1 MAINNY
7 DLGRD
12 VINTDVL
19 TKTNYEITS
28 ATAAQERNINSF
40 VMEATSTGFLSNA
53 KGTTTSTP
61 LSAAFRNISN
71 YFFSSSAANRI
82 PVAQNIISTT
92 GISRVITVGRT
103 TVDDSIL
110 SGSVTGTF
118 SFGLG
123 ATDKVIID
131 RPEQSI
137 SGAVGRKGDLIE
149 KADTTNVVG
158 TVFYDT
164 GTMVFHGGD
173 YSRDTNFLI
182 DSTSGFV
189 FGPGATAGNVAINN
203 LSFISLNMLK
213 RSVFFTRAFNQ
224 EFNYSNN
231 PTAIANQSLGSI
243 SSNLTG
249 NPTSISNA
257 SLGSISSN
265 LTGNPTTFITTVG
278 LYNTNNELLA
288 VAKTAPP
295 VKKDFNT

>member
-1 MAINNY
+1 MSINNY
-7 DLGRD
+7 DLSRD
-12 VINTDVL
+12 VINTEVL

-40 VMEATSTGFLSNA
+40 VMEAGSTGFLVNA

-82 PVAQNIISTT
+82 PVAQNNVATT
-92 GISRVITVGRT
+92 GISRVITIGRT
-103 TVDDSIL
+103 TVDDAIL

-118 SFGLG
+118 SFGTQ
-123 ATDKVIID
+123 ADKVIID
-131 RPEQSI
+131 QPEQSI
-137 SGAVGRKGDLIE
+137 SGAVGRKGDLVE
-149 KADTTNVVG
+149 KSDTTNVVG
-158 TVFYDT
+158 TVFYDS
-164 GTMVFHGGD
+164 GTMIFHGGD

-182 DSTSGFV
+182 DSASGFV

-231 PTAIANQSLGSI
+231 PTAIANASLGSI

-249 NPTSISNA
+249 NPTS
-257 SLGSISSN
+257 
-265 LTGNPTTFITTVG
+265 FITTIG
-278 LYNTNNELLA
+278 LYSDDNELLA
-288 VAKTAPP
+288 VAKTAPA
-295 VKKDFNT
+295 VKKDFDTEKVFAVRLQY

>member
-1 MAINNY
+1 MAINDYN
-7 DLGRD
+7 LGQD
-12 VINTDVL
+12 VISTGVL

-28 ATAAQERNINSF
+28 STAAQDRNINAF
-40 VMEATSTGFLSNA
+40 VMEATSTGFLVNA

-71 YFFSSSAANRI
+71 YFFSSSAAPTI
-82 PVAQNIISTT
+82 PVAQNVIATT

-103 TVDDSIL
+103 TSDDGIL

-118 SFGLG
+118 SFGTQ
-123 ATDKVIID
+123 ANKVIID
-131 RPEQSI
+131 QPEQSI
-137 SGAVGRKGDLIE
+137 SGAVGRKGDLVE
-149 KADTTNVVG
+149 KADTTNIVG

-164 GTMVFHGGD
+164 GTMVFHGGT
-173 YSRDTNFLI
+173 YERNTNFLI
-182 DSTSGFV
+182 DSSSGFV

-231 PTAIANQSLGSI
+231 PTAIAN
-243 SSNLTG
+243 
-249 NPTSISNA
+249 A

-278 LYNTNNELLA
+278 LYNATNELLA

-295 VKKDFNT
+295 VKKNFDTEKVFAVRLQY

>member
-1 MAINNY
+1 MSINNY

-12 VINTDVL
+12 VINTEVL

-40 VMEATSTGFLSNA
+40 VMEAGSTGFLVNA

-82 PVAQNIISTT
+82 PVSQNNVATT
-92 GISRVITVGRT
+92 GISRVITIGRT
-103 TVDDSIL
+103 TVDDAIL

-118 SFGLG
+118 SFGTQ
-123 ATDKVIID
+123 ANKVIID
-131 RPEQSI
+131 QPEQSI
-137 SGAVGRKGDLIE
+137 SGAVGRKGDLVE

-182 DSTSGFV
+182 DSASGFV

-231 PTAIANQSLGSI
+231 PTAIAN
-243 SSNLTG
+243 
-249 NPTSISNA
+249 A

-265 LTGNPTTFITTVG
+265 LTGSPTTFITTVG
-278 LYNTNNELLA
+278 LYNGDNELLA

-295 VKKDFNT
+295 VKKDFDTEKVFAVRLQY

>member
-1 MAINNY
+1 MSINNY

-12 VINTDVL
+12 VINTEVL

-40 VMEATSTGFLSNA
+40 VMEATSTGFLVNA

-82 PVAQNIISTT
+82 PVAQNNVATT

-103 TVDDSIL
+103 TVDDAIL

-118 SFGLG
+118 SFGTQ
-123 ATDKVIID
+123 ADKVIID
-131 RPEQSI
+131 QPEQSI
-137 SGAVGRKGDLIE
+137 SGAVGRKGDLVE
-149 KADTTNVVG
+149 KSDTTNVVG
-158 TVFYDT
+158 TVFYDS

-182 DSTSGFV
+182 DSASGFV

-231 PTAIANQSLGSI
+231 PTAIANASLGSI

-249 NPTSISNA
+249 NPTS
-257 SLGSISSN
+257 
-265 LTGNPTTFITTVG
+265 FITTVG
-278 LYNTNNELLA
+278 LYNADNELLA

-295 VKKDFNT
+295 VKKDFDTEKVFAVRLQY

>member
-1 MAINNY
+1 MSINNY

-12 VINTDVL
+12 VINTEVL

-40 VMEATSTGFLSNA
+40 VMEATSTGFLVNA

-82 PVAQNIISTT
+82 PVSQNNVATT

-103 TVDDSIL
+103 TVDDAIL

-118 SFGLG
+118 SFGTQ
-123 ATDKVIID
+123 ADKVIID
-131 RPEQSI
+131 QPEQSI
-137 SGAVGRKGDLIE
+137 SGAVGRKGDLVE
-149 KADTTNVVG
+149 KADTTNIVG
-158 TVFYDT
+158 TVFYDS
-164 GTMVFHGGD
+164 GTMIFHGGD

-182 DSTSGFV
+182 DSSSGFV

-213 RSVFFTRAFNQ
+213 
-224 EFNYSNN
+224 
-231 PTAIANQSLGSI
+231 
-243 SSNLTG
+243 
-249 NPTSISNA
+249 
-257 SLGSISSN
+257 
-265 LTGNPTTFITTVG
+265 
-278 LYNTNNELLA
+278 
-288 VAKTAPP
+288 
-295 VKKDFNT
+295 

>member
-7 DLGRD
+7 NLGQD
-12 VINTDVL
+12 VISTDVL

-28 ATAAQERNINSF
+28 STAAQDRNINAF
-40 VMEATSTGFLSNA
+40 VMEATSTGFLVNA

-71 YFFSSSAANRI
+71 YFFSSSAAPTI
-82 PVAQNIISTT
+82 PVAQNVIATT

-103 TVDDSIL
+103 TSDDGIL

-118 SFGLG
+118 SFGTQ
-123 ATDKVIID
+123 ANKVIID
-131 RPEQSI
+131 RPQESI
-137 SGAVGRKGDLIE
+137 TGAIGRKGDLIE
-149 KADTTNVVG
+149 KADDTNIVG
-158 TVFYDT
+158 TVFYDS
-164 GTMVFHGGD
+164 GTLVFHGGSD
-173 YSRDTNFLI
+173 SRSTNFLI
-182 DSTSGFV
+182 NAGQGFQ
-189 FGPGATAGNVAINN
+189 FGPGATADQVAINN

-224 EFNYSNN
+224 QFNYSNN
-231 PTAIANQSLGSI
+231 PS
-243 SSNLTG
+243 
-249 NPTSISNA
+249 SISNA

-265 LTGNPTTFITTVG
+265 LTGNPTTFITTIG

-295 VKKDFNT
+295 VKKDFTTEKVFAVRLQY

>member
-1 MAINNY
+1 MSINNY

-12 VINTDVL
+12 VINTEVL
-19 TKTNYEITS
+19 SKTNYEITS

-40 VMEATSTGFLSNA
+40 VMEAGSTGFLVNA

-82 PVAQNIISTT
+82 PVAQNNVATT
-92 GISRVITVGRT
+92 GISRVITIGRT
-103 TVDDSIL
+103 TVDDAIL

-118 SFGLG
+118 SFGTQ
-123 ATDKVIID
+123 ANKVIID
-131 RPEQSI
+131 QPEQSI
-137 SGAVGRKGDLIE
+137 SGAVGRKGDLVE
-149 KADTTNVVG
+149 KSDTTNIVG

-182 DSTSGFV
+182 DSSSGFV

-203 LSFISLNMLK
+203 ISFISLNMLK

-231 PTAIANQSLGSI
+231 PTAIAN
-243 SSNLTG
+243 
-249 NPTSISNA
+249 A

-265 LTGNPTTFITTVG
+265 LTGDPTTFITTVG
-278 LYNTNNELLA
+278 LYNGDNQLLA

-295 VKKDFNT
+295 VKKDFDTEKVFAVRLQY

>member
-1 MAINNY
+1 MSINNY

-12 VINTDVL
+12 VINTEVL

-40 VMEATSTGFLSNA
+40 VMEATSTGFLVNA

-82 PVAQNIISTT
+82 PVSQNNVTTT

-103 TVDDSIL
+103 TVDDAIL

-118 SFGLG
+118 SFGTQ
-123 ATDKVIID
+123 ADKVIID
-131 RPEQSI
+131 QPEQSI
-137 SGAVGRKGDLIE
+137 SGAIGRKGDLVE

-158 TVFYDT
+158 TVFYDS

-182 DSTSGFV
+182 DSASGFV

-231 PTAIANQSLGSI
+231 PTAIANASLGSI

-249 NPTSISNA
+249 NPTS
-257 SLGSISSN
+257 
-265 LTGNPTTFITTVG
+265 FITTVG
-278 LYNTNNELLA
+278 LYNADNELLA

-295 VKKDFNT
+295 VKKDFDTEKIFAVRLQY

>member
-1 MAINNY
+1 MSINNY
-7 DLGRD
+7 DLNRD
-12 VINTDVL
+12 VINTEVL
-19 TKTNYEITS
+19 SKTNYEITS

-40 VMEATSTGFLSNA
+40 VMEAGSTGFLVNA

-82 PVAQNIISTT
+82 PVSQNNVATT

-103 TVDDSIL
+103 TVDDAIL

-118 SFGLG
+118 SFGTQ
-123 ATDKVIID
+123 ANKVIID
-131 RPEQSI
+131 QPEQSI
-137 SGAVGRKGDLIE
+137 SGAVGRKGDLVE
-149 KADTTNVVG
+149 KSDTTNVVG
-158 TVFYDT
+158 TVFYDS
-164 GTMVFHGGD
+164 GTMIFHGGD

-182 DSTSGFV
+182 DSASGFV

-231 PTAIANQSLGSI
+231 PTAIANASLGSI

-249 NPTSISNA
+249 NPTS
-257 SLGSISSN
+257 
-265 LTGNPTTFITTVG
+265 FITTVG
-278 LYNTNNELLA
+278 LYNTDNELLA

-295 VKKDFNT
+295 VKKDFDTEKVFAVRLQY

>member
-1 MAINNY
+1 MSINNY
-7 DLGRD
+7 DLARD
-12 VINTDVL
+12 VINTEVL

-40 VMEATSTGFLSNA
+40 VMEAGSTGFLVNA

-82 PVAQNIISTT
+82 PVAQNNVATT
-92 GISRVITVGRT
+92 GISRVITIGRT
-103 TVDDSIL
+103 TVDDAIL

-118 SFGLG
+118 SFGTQ
-123 ATDKVIID
+123 ADKVIID
-131 RPEQSI
+131 QPEQSI
-137 SGAVGRKGDLIE
+137 SGAVGRKGDLVE

-158 TVFYDT
+158 TVFYDS
-164 GTMVFHGGD
+164 GTLVFHGGD

-182 DSTSGFV
+182 DSASGFV

-231 PTAIANQSLGSI
+231 PTAIAN
-243 SSNLTG
+243 
-249 NPTSISNA
+249 A

-265 LTGNPTTFITTVG
+265 LTGSPTSFITTVG
-278 LYNTNNELLA
+278 LYNNDNELLA

-295 VKKDFNT
+295 VKKDFDTEKVFAVRLQY

>member
-1 MAINNY
+1 MSINNY

-12 VINTDVL
+12 VINTEVL

-28 ATAAQERNINSF
+28 ATAAQERSLNAF
-40 VMEATSTGFLSNA
+40 VMEATSTGFLVNA

-82 PVAQNIISTT
+82 PVAQNNIATT
-92 GISRVITVGRT
+92 GISRVLTIGRT
-103 TVDDSIL
+103 TADDAIL

-118 SFGLG
+118 SFGTQ
-123 ATDKVIID
+123 ANKVIID
-131 RPEQSI
+131 QPEQSI
-137 SGAVGRKGDLIE
+137 SGAVGRKGDLVE
-149 KADTTNVVG
+149 KADTTNIVG
-158 TVFYDT
+158 TIFYDT

-173 YSRDTNFLI
+173 YSRNTNFLI
-182 DSTSGFV
+182 DSASGFT

-203 LSFISLNMLK
+203 ISFISLNMLK

-231 PTAIANQSLGSI
+231 PTAIAN
-243 SSNLTG
+243 
-249 NPTSISNA
+249 A

-265 LTGNPTTFITTVG
+265 LTGMPTSFITTIG
-278 LYNTNNELLA
+278 LYNNDNELVA

-295 VKKDFNT
+295 VKKDFDTEKVFAVRLQY

>member
-1 MAINNY
+1 MSIY
-7 DLGRD
+7 DYDSGRD
-12 VINTDVL
+12 IISTDVL

-40 VMEATSTGFLSNA
+40 VMEATSTGFLVNA

-82 PVAQNIISTT
+82 PVAQNNVATT
-92 GISRVITVGRT
+92 GISRVITIGRT
-103 TVDDSIL
+103 TTDDAIL

-118 SFGLG
+118 SFGTQ
-123 ATDKVIID
+123 ANKIIID
-131 RPEQSI
+131 QPEQSI
-137 SGAVGRKGDLIE
+137 SGAVGRKGDLVE
-149 KADTTNVVG
+149 KSDTTNVVG
-158 TVFYDT
+158 TVFYDS

-173 YSRDTNFLI
+173 YSRDTDFLI

-189 FGPGATAGNVAINN
+189 FGPGATAGNVAINY

-231 PTAIANQSLGSI
+231 PTAIAN
-243 SSNLTG
+243 
-249 NPTSISNA
+249 A

-278 LYNTNNELLA
+278 LYNGDNQLLA
-288 VAKTAPP
+288 IAKTAPP
-295 VKKDFNT
+295 VKKDFDTEKVFAVRLQY

>member
-1 MAINNY
+1 MAITNY
-7 DLGRD
+7 DLTRD
-12 VINTDVL
+12 VISTEVL

-40 VMEATSTGFLSNA
+40 VMEAGSTGFLVNA

-82 PVAQNIISTT
+82 PVAQNNVATT
-92 GISRVITVGRT
+92 GISRVITIGRT
-103 TVDDSIL
+103 TTDDAIL

-118 SFGLG
+118 SFGTQ
-123 ATDKVIID
+123 ADKVIID
-131 RPEQSI
+131 QPEQSI
-137 SGAVGRKGDLIE
+137 SGAVGRKGDLVE
-149 KADTTNVVG
+149 KADTTNIVG

-173 YSRDTNFLI
+173 YSRETNFLI
-182 DSTSGFV
+182 DSASGFV

-231 PTAIANQSLGSI
+231 PTAIAN
-243 SSNLTG
+243 
-249 NPTSISNA
+249 A

-265 LTGNPTTFITTVG
+265 LTGSPTTFITTVG
-278 LYNTNNELLA
+278 LYNADNELLA

-295 VKKDFNT
+295 VKKDFDTEKVFAVRLQY

>member
-1 MAINNY
+1 MSINNY

-12 VINTDVL
+12 VINTEVL

-40 VMEATSTGFLSNA
+40 VMEAGSTGFLSNA

-82 PVAQNIISTT
+82 PVAQNIIATT

-118 SFGLG
+118 SFGTQ
-123 ATDKVIID
+123 ADKVIID

-182 DSTSGFV
+182 DSSSGFV

-249 NPTSISNA
+249 NPTS
-257 SLGSISSN
+257 
-265 LTGNPTTFITTVG
+265 FITTIG

-288 VAKTAPP
+288 IAKTAPP
-295 VKKDFNT
+295 VKKDFDTEKVFAVRLQY

>member
-1 MAINNY
+1 MSINNY

-12 VINTDVL
+12 VINTEVL

-40 VMEATSTGFLSNA
+40 EMEATSTGFLVNA

-82 PVAQNIISTT
+82 PVSQNNVATT
-92 GISRVITVGRT
+92 GISRVITIGRT
-103 TVDDSIL
+103 TVDDAIL

-118 SFGLG
+118 SFGTQ
-123 ATDKVIID
+123 ANKVIID
-131 RPEQSI
+131 QPEQSI
-137 SGAVGRKGDLIE
+137 SGAVGRKGDLVE

-182 DSTSGFV
+182 DSASGFV

-231 PTAIANQSLGSI
+231 PTAIANASLGSI

-249 NPTSISNA
+249 NPTS
-257 SLGSISSN
+257 
-265 LTGNPTTFITTVG
+265 FITTIG
-278 LYNTNNELLA
+278 LYSDDNELLA

-295 VKKDFNT
+295 VKKDFDTEKVFAVRLQY

>member
-1 MAINNY
+1 MSINNY

-12 VINTDVL
+12 VINTEVL

-40 VMEATSTGFLSNA
+40 VMEAGSTGFLVNA

-82 PVAQNIISTT
+82 PVSQNNVATT
-92 GISRVITVGRT
+92 GISRVITIGRT
-103 TVDDSIL
+103 TVDDAIL

-118 SFGLG
+118 SFGTQ
-123 ATDKVIID
+123 ANKVIID
-131 RPEQSI
+131 QPEQSI
-137 SGAVGRKGDLIE
+137 SGAVGRKGDLVE
-149 KADTTNVVG
+149 KSDTTNVVG

-182 DSTSGFV
+182 DSASGFV

-231 PTAIANQSLGSI
+231 PTAIANASLGSI

-249 NPTSISNA
+249 NPTS
-257 SLGSISSN
+257 
-265 LTGNPTTFITTVG
+265 FITTVG
-278 LYNTNNELLA
+278 LYNSDNELLA

-295 VKKDFNT
+295 VKKDFDTEKVFAVRLQY

>member
-1 MAINNY
+1 MSINNY
-7 DLGRD
+7 DLSRD
-12 VINTDVL
+12 VINTEVI
-19 TKTNYEITS
+19 TKTNFEITS

-40 VMEATSTGFLSNA
+40 VMEATSTGFLVNA

-82 PVAQNIISTT
+82 PVAQNNVATT
-92 GISRVITVGRT
+92 GISRVITIGRT
-103 TVDDSIL
+103 TTDDSIL

-118 SFGLG
+118 SFGTQ
-123 ATDKVIID
+123 ANKVVID
-131 RPEQSI
+131 LPEQSI
-137 SGAVGRKGDLIE
+137 SGAVGRKGDLVE

-158 TVFYDT
+158 TIFYDT

-173 YSRDTNFLI
+173 SSRNTNFLI
-182 DSTSGFV
+182 ESSSGFV

-203 LSFISLNMLK
+203 ISFVSLNMLK

-231 PTAIANQSLGSI
+231 PTAIAN
-243 SSNLTG
+243 
-249 NPTSISNA
+249 A

-265 LTGNPTTFITTVG
+265 LTGMPTSFITTIG
-278 LYNTNNELLA
+278 LYNNDNELVA
-288 VAKTAPP
+288 VAKTSPP
-295 VKKDFNT
+295 VKKDFDTEKVFAVRLQY

>member
-1 MAINNY
+1 MSITNY
-7 DLGRD
+7 DLNRD
-12 VINTDVL
+12 VITTDVL

-28 ATAAQERNINSF
+28 ATAASERNINSF
-40 VMEATSTGFLSNA
+40 VMEATSTGFLVNA

-82 PVAQNIISTT
+82 PVAQNNVATT
-92 GISRVITVGRT
+92 GISRVITIGRT

-110 SGSVTGTF
+110 SGTLTATF
-118 SFGLG
+118 SFGTQ
-123 ATDKVIID
+123 ANKIIID
-131 RPEQSI
+131 NPEKSI
-137 SGAVGRKGDLIE
+137 SGAVGRKGTLIE
-149 KADTTNVVG
+149 KADTTNIVG
-158 TVFYDT
+158 TIFYDT

-173 YSRDTNFLI
+173 YSRETNFLT
-182 DSTSGFV
+182 DSSSGFT

-203 LSFISLNMLK
+203 VSFISLNMLK

-231 PTAIANQSLGSI
+231 PTAIAN
-243 SSNLTG
+243 
-249 NPTSISNA
+249 A

-278 LYNTNNELLA
+278 LYNNNNDLLA

-295 VKKDFNT
+295 VKKDFDTEKTFAVRLQY

>member
-1 MAINNY
+1 MSIYNY

-12 VINTDVL
+12 VINTEVL

-40 VMEATSTGFLSNA
+40 VMEAGSTGFLVNA

-82 PVAQNIISTT
+82 PVAQNNVATT
-92 GISRVITVGRT
+92 GISRVITIGRT
-103 TVDDSIL
+103 TVDDAIL

-118 SFGLG
+118 SFGTQ
-123 ATDKVIID
+123 ADKVIID
-131 RPEQSI
+131 QPEQSI
-137 SGAVGRKGDLIE
+137 SGAVGRKGDLVE

-158 TVFYDT
+158 TVFYDS
-164 GTMVFHGGD
+164 GTLVFHGGD

-182 DSTSGFV
+182 DSASGFV

-231 PTAIANQSLGSI
+231 PTAIAN
-243 SSNLTG
+243 
-249 NPTSISNA
+249 A

-265 LTGNPTTFITTVG
+265 LTGSPTTFITTVG
-278 LYNTNNELLA
+278 LYNADNELLA

-295 VKKDFNT
+295 VKKDFDTEKVFAVRLQY

>member
-1 MAINNY
+1 MSINNY

-12 VINTDVL
+12 VINTEVL

-40 VMEATSTGFLSNA
+40 VMEAGSTGFLVNA

-82 PVAQNIISTT
+82 PVAQNNVATT
-92 GISRVITVGRT
+92 GISRVITIGRT
-103 TVDDSIL
+103 TVDDAIL

-118 SFGLG
+118 SFGTQ
-123 ATDKVIID
+123 ANKVIID
-131 RPEQSI
+131 QPEQSI
-137 SGAVGRKGDLIE
+137 SGAVGRKGDLVE
-149 KADTTNVVG
+149 KSDTTNVVG
-158 TVFYDT
+158 TVFYDS
-164 GTMVFHGGD
+164 GTMIFHGGD

-182 DSTSGFV
+182 DSASGFV

-231 PTAIANQSLGSI
+231 PTAIAN
-243 SSNLTG
+243 
-249 NPTSISNA
+249 A

-265 LTGNPTTFITTVG
+265 LTGSPTTFITTVG
-278 LYNTNNELLA
+278 LYNADNELLA

-295 VKKDFNT
+295 VKKDFDTEKVFAVRLQY

>member
-1 MAINNY
+1 MTIASY
-7 DLGRD
+7 DLSRD
-12 VINTDVL
+12 VITTDVL

-40 VMEATSTGFLSNA
+40 VMEAGSTGFLVNA

-82 PVAQNIISTT
+82 PVSQNNVATT

-103 TVDDSIL
+103 TVDDAIL

-118 SFGLG
+118 SFGTQ
-123 ATDKVIID
+123 ANKVIID
-131 RPEQSI
+131 QPEQSI
-137 SGAVGRKGDLIE
+137 SGAVGRKGDLVE
-149 KADTTNVVG
+149 KSDTTNVVG
-158 TVFYDT
+158 TVFYDS
-164 GTMVFHGGD
+164 GTMIFHGGD

-182 DSTSGFV
+182 DSASGFV

-231 PTAIANQSLGSI
+231 PTAIANASLGSI

-249 NPTSISNA
+249 NPTS
-257 SLGSISSN
+257 
-265 LTGNPTTFITTVG
+265 FITTVG
-278 LYNTNNELLA
+278 LYNNDNELLA

-295 VKKDFNT
+295 VKKDFDTEKVFAVRLQF

>member
-1 MAINNY
+1 MSINNY

-12 VINTDVL
+12 VINTEVL

-40 VMEATSTGFLSNA
+40 VMEATSTGFLVNA

-82 PVAQNIISTT
+82 PVAQNNVATT
-92 GISRVITVGRT
+92 GISRVITIGRT
-103 TVDDSIL
+103 TVDDAIL

-118 SFGLG
+118 SFGTQ
-123 ATDKVIID
+123 ADKVIID
-131 RPEQSI
+131 QPEQSI
-137 SGAVGRKGDLIE
+137 SGAVGRKGDLVE

-158 TVFYDT
+158 TVFYDS
-164 GTMVFHGGD
+164 GTLVFHGGD

-182 DSTSGFV
+182 DSASGFV

-213 RSVFFTRAFNQ
+213 RSVFFTRALNQ

-231 PTAIANQSLGSI
+231 PTAIA
-243 SSNLTG
+243 
-249 NPTSISNA
+249 NA

-265 LTGNPTTFITTVG
+265 LTGNPTSFITTVG
-278 LYNTNNELLA
+278 LYNNDNELLA

-295 VKKDFNT
+295 VKKDFDTEKVFAVMLQY

>member
-1 MAINNY
+1 MSINNY

-12 VINTDVL
+12 VINTEVL

-40 VMEATSTGFLSNA
+40 VMEAGSTGFLVNA

-82 PVAQNIISTT
+82 PVAQNNVATT

-103 TVDDSIL
+103 TVDDAIL

-118 SFGLG
+118 SFGTQ
-123 ATDKVIID
+123 ADKVIID
-131 RPEQSI
+131 HPEQSI
-137 SGAVGRKGDLIE
+137 SGAVGRKGDLVE

-158 TVFYDT
+158 TVFYDS

-182 DSTSGFV
+182 DSASGFV

-231 PTAIANQSLGSI
+231 PTAIAN
-243 SSNLTG
+243 
-249 NPTSISNA
+249 A

-278 LYNTNNELLA
+278 LYNATNELLA

-295 VKKDFNT
+295 VKKDFDTEKVFAVRLQY

>member
-1 MAINNY
+1 MSINNY
-7 DLGRD
+7 DLSRD
-12 VINTDVL
+12 VINTEVL

-40 VMEATSTGFLSNA
+40 VMQATSTGFLVNA

-82 PVAQNIISTT
+82 PIAQNNVATT

-103 TVDDSIL
+103 TVDDAIL

-118 SFGLG
+118 SFGTQ
-123 ATDKVIID
+123 ANKVIVD
-131 RPEQSI
+131 QPEQSI
-137 SGAVGRKGDLIE
+137 SGAVGRKGDLVERATLI
-149 KADTTNVVG
+149 DPDLTTNVVG
-158 TVFYDT
+158 TIFYDT

-173 YSRDTNFLI
+173 DSRNTNFLI
-182 DSTSGFV
+182 DSSSGFV
-189 FGPGATAGNVAINN
+189 FGPGATAGNVAVNN

-231 PTAIANQSLGSI
+231 PTAIANASLGSI

-249 NPTSISNA
+249 NPTS
-257 SLGSISSN
+257 
-265 LTGNPTTFITTVG
+265 FITTIG
-278 LYNTNNELLA
+278 LYNTNNDLLA

-295 VKKDFNT
+295 VKKDFDTEKVFAVRLQY

>member
-1 MAINNY
+1 MSINNY
-7 DLGRD
+7 DLARD
-12 VINTDVL
+12 VINTEVL

-40 VMEATSTGFLSNA
+40 VMEAGSTGFLVNA

-82 PVAQNIISTT
+82 PVAQNNVATT
-92 GISRVITVGRT
+92 GISRVITIGRT
-103 TVDDSIL
+103 TVDDAIL

-118 SFGLG
+118 SFGTQ
-123 ATDKVIID
+123 ADKVIID
-131 RPEQSI
+131 QPEQSI
-137 SGAVGRKGDLIE
+137 SGAVGRKGDLVE

-158 TVFYDT
+158 TVFYDS
-164 GTMVFHGGD
+164 GTLVFHGGD

-182 DSTSGFV
+182 DSASGFV

-231 PTAIANQSLGSI
+231 PTAIAN
-243 SSNLTG
+243 
-249 NPTSISNA
+249 A

-265 LTGNPTTFITTVG
+265 LTGSPTTFITTVG
-278 LYNTNNELLA
+278 LYNTDNELLA

-295 VKKDFNT
+295 VKKDFDTEKVFAVRLQY

>member
-1 MAINNY
+1 MAIYNY

-12 VINTDVL
+12 VINTEVL

-40 VMEATSTGFLSNA
+40 VMEATSTGFLVNA

-82 PVAQNIISTT
+82 PVAQNIIATT
-92 GISRVITVGRT
+92 GISRVITIGRT
-103 TVDDSIL
+103 TADDAIL

-118 SFGLG
+118 SFGTQ
-123 ATDKVIID
+123 ADKVIVD
-131 RPEQSI
+131 QPEQSI
-137 SGAVGRKGDLIE
+137 SGAVGRKGDLVDRQTLIDPE
-149 KADTTNVVG
+149 LTTSVVG

-173 YSRDTNFLI
+173 HSRDTNFLI
-182 DSTSGFV
+182 DSSSGFV

-224 EFNYSNN
+224 QFNYSN
-231 PTAIANQSLGSI
+231 
-243 SSNLTG
+243 

-295 VKKDFNT
+295 VKKDFDTEKVFAVRLQY

>member
-1 MAINNY
+1 MSINNY
-7 DLGRD
+7 NLARD
-12 VINTDVL
+12 VINTEVL

-40 VMEATSTGFLSNA
+40 VMEATSTGFLVNA

-82 PVAQNIISTT
+82 PVSQNNVATT
-92 GISRVITVGRT
+92 GISRVITIGRT
-103 TVDDSIL
+103 TVDDAIL

-118 SFGLG
+118 SFGTQ
-123 ATDKVIID
+123 ADKVIID
-131 RPEQSI
+131 HPEQSI
-137 SGAVGRKGDLIE
+137 SGAVGRKGDLVE
-149 KADTTNVVG
+149 KSDTTNVVG
-158 TVFYDT
+158 TVFYDS

-182 DSTSGFV
+182 DSASGFV

-213 RSVFFTRAFNQ
+213 RTVFFTRAFNQ
-224 EFNYSNN
+224 DFNYSNN
-231 PTAIANQSLGSI
+231 PTAIANK
-243 SSNLTG
+243 
-249 NPTSISNA
+249 

-278 LYNTNNELLA
+278 LYNEGNELLA

-295 VKKDFNT
+295 VKKDFDTERTFAVRLQY